1 MKFQVFK
8 NGSPAKQMNLEGS
21 YVFSH
26 DDYLIRDT
34 SLIQYER
41 DILSADCTG
50 SETAALCLPWQIDGI
65 GTIMLPT
72 TRLLRQPGCYNL
84 NVELARARLMLI
96 ISKIED
102 YSEIEMS
109 ESMTKYFDAAK
120 KEFVDAIKNS
130 ENPQEAS
137 VHADKSLV
145 SALHFSEKLAILQAE
160 NGFRKRQK
168 LSNYG
173 KDYFGCK
180 LETEH
185 VKKSPKYLQRILS
198 AFGRVEIPLNWKEI
212 EKSPGQYNFGSI
224 EKIIKVLSVGKGIKI
239 TAGPLITFQKDS
251 IPEWLQQKD
260 TAFSD
265 IQEAAYG
272 FISECLGRF
281 RSLVSQW
288 IVLSGIN
295 CKNCLRFSLDEIL
308 EITRSAFIAA
318 RNNDGSEKLIQICD
332 PWGSSE
338 SVAFDN
344 IPPLVFLEMIVQQN
358 IWFDGLS
365 LDLDIWN
372 RSKYPA
378 VRDLLQ
384 ISAKIDSFTS
394 LGRQIYVSDLKA
406 PNKSDNIYYGYWEK
420 EWSQD
425 VQAKWLEYVYKIALS
440 KPSVAGVS
448 YSWAVSGEVSPPCG
462 IIGGDYESSKAYKK
476 ILKLQKL

>member
-8 NGSPAKQMNLEGS
+8 NGSPAQELNLEGS
-21 YVFSH
+21 YIFSH
-26 DDYLIRDT
+26 DNYLLRDS

-41 DILSADCTG
+41 EVLAADCTG
-50 SETAALCLPWQIDGI
+50 SETAALCLPWDIEGI

-84 NVELARARLMLI
+84 NIELARARLMLI

-109 ESMTKYFDAAK
+109 ESMIKYFDNAK
-120 KEFVDAIKNS
+120 KSFVDAIKS
-130 ENPQEAS
+130 SANPQEAS
-137 VHADKSLV
+137 VHADRSLIN
-145 SALHFSEKLAILQAE
+145 ALHFSEKLAIVQAE

-180 LETEH
+180 LEVEH
-185 VKKSPKYLQRILS
+185 VKKSPQYLKKVIN
-198 AFGRVEIPLNWKEI
+198 AFGRVEIPLNWREI
-212 EKSPGQYNFGSI
+212 EKTPGQYDFGSL
-224 EKIIKVLSVGKGIKI
+224 EKIIKVLSSSKGIKI
-239 TAGPLITFQKDS
+239 TAGPLVSFEKEC
-251 IPEWLQQKD
+251 IPDWLQQKD
-260 TAFSD
+260 ASFAD

-272 FISECLGRF
+272 YISECLGRF
-281 RSLVSQW
+281 RNFVDQW
-288 IVLSGIN
+288 IVLKGIN
-295 CKNCLRFSLDEIL
+295 CKNCLKFSLDEIL

-318 RNNDGSEKLIQICD
+318 RNGDSSGKLIQICD

-338 SVAFDN
+338 SVSYDN
-344 IPPLVFLEMIVQQN
+344 IPPLVFLEMLIQQN
-358 IWFDGLS
+358 IWFDGIS

-372 RSKYPA
+372 RCKYPA

-384 ISAKIDSFTS
+384 ISSKIDSFTN
-394 LGRQIYVSDLKA
+394 LGRQIYVSELKA
-406 PNKSDNIYYGYWEK
+406 PRQSDSIYYGYWEK

-425 VQAKWLEYVYKIALS
+425 IQAKWLEYVYKIALS

-448 YSWAVSGEVSPPCG
+448 YSAAVANSNRPSCG
-462 IIGGDYESSKAYKK
+462 ILSKNYDVSKAYKK